1 MSQNPLS
8 IGSAVV
14 GLVVAAG
21 QITLGLNQ
29 FINSVKDAPKSVTAV
44 VTEIIDITAALAQLQ
59 AYLIGVGRTEPARRP
74 LLSLENIVVTVTGC
88 VTTYSELEAITKKC
102 STGQP
107 MGLFNRLEWMLR
119 ESDIDNIIRKLQNH
133 KSSLTLMLTIL
144 QW

>member
-1 MSQNPLS
+1 MADPLS

-21 QITLGLNQ
+21 KITLGLNQ
-29 FINSVKDAPKSVTAV
+29 FITSVRDAPKSVSAV
-44 VTEIIDITAALAQLQ
+44 VAEIFDITAALGHLQ

-74 LLSLENIVVTVTGC
+74 LLSLENIVVTITGC

-102 STGQP
+102 SGGQP

-119 ESDIDNIIRKLQNH
+119 ESDINNIIQKLQNH